1 MKRFNAMRFFQTEA
15 EARKFAE
22 QVGSDSWGW
31 MKDCKTGEI
40 VKWYVD
46 YNEQLQ

>member
-1 MKRFNAMRFFQTEA
+1 MKRFNAMRFFKTEA

-31 MKDCKTGEI
+31 MKDCKTGKHKL
-40 VKWYVD
+40 VCGLRFRRD
-46 YNEQLQ
+46 